1 MARKLPSTFVALKL
15 PSCWRLSFEQALE
28 LGASEQQ
35 RAELFL
41 QELSDARLLLLP
53 TVHLE

>member
-1 MARKLPSTFVALKL
+1 MARNLPSTFVALKL
-15 PSCWRLSFEQALE
+15 PSRWRLSFEQALE
-28 LGASEQQ
+28 LGTSEQQ

-41 QELSDARLLLLP
+41 QQLSDARLLLFS